1 MKAILVDDEKDSLKI
16 LEALIANCAP
26 EVEVIAS
33 CYEPKDA
40 VAKIKTLK
48 PQIVFLDVEMR
59 GLTGFD
65 LLNQIPAKDFEVIF
79 TTSHERFALKAL
91 KAGAIDYLVKPVQA
105 EDLKEAVR
113 KVLAKQTN
121 NSSSLQQFEMLMN
134 YFKPQK
140 PKVRR
145 VALTASD
152 HLVFVDTNDIVY
164 CESDSNYTTF
174 FLTRGDKVVISK
186 TLKDV
191 EEILEG
197 DDFFRIHA
205 SYLINMKHVSKFTR
219 GDGGYVV
226 MSNNQQLT
234 VSRKKKDEFFE
245 MFSKL

>member
-16 LEALIANCAP
+16 LEALIKKCAP
-26 EVEVIAS
+26 EIEVIAS
-33 CYEPKDA
+33 CFDPQEA
-40 VAKIKTLK
+40 ITKIKNLK

-59 GLTGFD
+59 GMTGFD
-65 LLNQIPAKDFEVIF
+65 LLNQVTIKNFEVIF
-79 TTSHERFALKAL
+79 TTSHEHFALKAL
-91 KAGAIDYLVKPVQA
+91 KAGAIDYLMKPVQA
-105 EDLKEAVR
+105 DDLQQAVR
-113 KVLAKQTN
+113 KVIAKQTSG
-121 NSSSLQQFEMLMN
+121 SSQQFEMLMN

-174 FLTRGDKVVISK
+174 YLTKGEKVIISK

-205 SYLINMKHVSKFTR
+205 SYLVNMKHVTKFTR
-219 GDGGYVV
+219 GDSGYVV
-226 MSNNQQLT
+226 MSNDQQLA

-245 MFSKL
+245 MFSRL

>member
-16 LEALIANCAP
+16 LEALIKKCAP

-33 CYEPKDA
+33 CYDA
-40 VAKIKTLK
+40 TDATSKIKKLK
-48 PQIVFLDVEMR
+48 PDIVFLDVEMR

-65 LLNQIPAKDFEVIF
+65 LLAQISAKDFEVIF

-105 EDLKEAVR
+105 EDLQQAIK
-113 KVLAKQTN
+113 KVQAKQMHT
-121 NSSSLQQFEMLMN
+121 SSSQQQLEMLMN

-174 FLTRGDKVVISK
+174 FLTKGDKVVISK

>member
-26 EVEVIAS
+26 EVQVIAS
-33 CYEPKDA
+33 CCDAKDA
-40 VAKIKTLK
+40 VARIKALK
-48 PQIVFLDVEMR
+48 PEIVFLDVEMR

-65 LLNQIPAKDFEVIF
+65 LLNQLPAKDFEVIF

-174 FLTRGDKVVISK
+174 FLAKGDKVVISK

-219 GDGGYVV
+219 GDGGHVV